1 MHMKE
6 NQNQIW
12 FSFLPFFLL
21 YLFYIPFPKTKM
33 PPKRQAQVPDVE
45 LQQECR
51 QDQERTNKRANR
63 PMVMNNNNNKIL
75 G

>member
-1 MHMKE
+1 
-6 NQNQIW
+6 
-12 FSFLPFFLL
+12 
-21 YLFYIPFPKTKM
+21 M